1 MALRNYLS
9 PLLKRP
15 KLILHE
21 LALEKTFFVCK
32 IINCNVMKRCV
43 VSRIKIAGNMKY
55 FLSLNT
61 YRAALPLTIK

>member
-21 LALEKTFFVCK
+21 LALEKTFSFAK
-32 IINCNVMKRCV
+32 
-43 VSRIKIAGNMKY
+43 
-55 FLSLNT
+55 L
-61 YRAALPLTIK
+61 